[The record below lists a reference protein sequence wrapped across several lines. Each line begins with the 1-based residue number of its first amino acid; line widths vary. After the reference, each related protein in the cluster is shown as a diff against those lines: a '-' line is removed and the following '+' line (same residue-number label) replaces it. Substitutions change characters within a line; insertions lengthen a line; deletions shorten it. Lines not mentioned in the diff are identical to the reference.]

1 MFLTA
6 QLARLALVLS
16 LLSVPFCHA
25 LADSLITCPGVD
37 IVEADLKHSNS
48 SGYYL
53 PVLRLIV
60 LNRTVLQDFPKP
72 VWKFILAHECA
83 HADPL
88 VGDDEDAADCAAA
101 KRGALEGWLG
111 KTEVIQT
118 CVHLSRSSPDGS
130 HMPIATR
137 CGNIRQCSGIDRPQA
152 DKVAAPA
159 PPIKAD

>member
-6 QLARLALVLS
+6 RLARLPLVLL
-16 LLSVPFCHA
+16 LLSMPLTDA
-25 LADSLITCPGVD
+25 MAEDLLTCPGVD

-83 HADPL
+83 HSDPL
-88 VGDDEDAADCAAA
+88 IGDDEDAADCAAA
-101 KRGALEGWLG
+101 KRGAQDGWLG
-111 KTEVIQT
+111 KSEVIQT
-118 CVHLSRSSPDGS
+118 CVQLSRSSPDGS

-137 CGNIRQCSGIDRPQA
+137 CGNIRQCSGIDRPLA
-152 DKVAAPA
+152 NKVAAPA